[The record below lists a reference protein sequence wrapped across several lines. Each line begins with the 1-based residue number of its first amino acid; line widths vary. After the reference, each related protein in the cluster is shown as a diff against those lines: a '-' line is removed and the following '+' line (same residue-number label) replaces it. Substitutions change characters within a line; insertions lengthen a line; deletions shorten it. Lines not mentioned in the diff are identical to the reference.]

1 MTQGGAFAGC
11 ATAAATLGTVDL
23 LGTVRARAGASR
35 RRRRLGRWLA
45 RFAALGRRLGTPGA
59 HGAAPQRAVALLDA
73 AGRPLGWRAPDLM
86 AAKAGAAAAA
96 LVPALWLAASLGARA
111 GLLLCAAAPAG
122 AFLVPDLWLR
132 RLARARQD
140 VVARELP
147 DVLDLLRVAVD
158 AGLSPGRAL
167 REVGR
172 HRRGVLA
179 AELRRAAGEIELGV
193 PAITAMA
200 DLRRRCPGEGVAGL
214 VAALQRSAR
223 HGAPLGP
230 ALSALARQA
239 RAERAQRLRES
250 AARAGPK
257 IQLAVAL
264 LLVPGVMALVAAALV
279 AGLTSR

>member
-1 MTQGGAFAGC
+1 MTAGAAL
-11 ATAAATLGTVDL
+11 AAAAVACGVGGTAEL
-23 LGTVRARAGASR
+23 LAAARTQRRRSRAARAH
-35 RRRRLGRWLA
+35 GRWLG
-45 RFAALGRRLGTPGA
+45 RFAALGRRIGTPA
-59 HGAAPQRAVALLDA
+59 PPQRAIALLHA
-73 AGRPLGWRAPDLM
+73 AGRPLGLRATDLM

-96 LVPALWLAASLGARA
+96 LVPALWLGSSLGPRVTVLVI
-111 GLLLCAAAPAG
+111 GAAPAA
-122 AFLVPDLWLR
+122 AFLAPDVWLR
-132 RLARARQD
+132 RVARARHE

-172 HRRGVLA
+172 HRRGLLA
-179 AELRRAAGEIELGV
+179 GELRRTAGEIELGV
-193 PAITAMA
+193 PQARALA
-200 DLRRRCPGEGVAGL
+200 DLRLRCPGEGIAGL

-230 ALSALARQA
+230 ALAALARQA
-239 RAERAQRLRES
+239 RAERAQRLRDS

-264 LLVPGVMALVAAALV
+264 LLVPGVMCLVAAALV
-279 AGLTSR
+279 AGLQSR